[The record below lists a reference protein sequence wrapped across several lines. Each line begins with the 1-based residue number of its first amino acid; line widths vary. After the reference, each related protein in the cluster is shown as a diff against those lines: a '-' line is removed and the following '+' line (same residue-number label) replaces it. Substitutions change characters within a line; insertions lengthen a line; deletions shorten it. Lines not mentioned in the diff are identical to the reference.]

1 MSEKRTCPVC
11 GAVTDAPAG
20 PRCDSC
26 GFPFAFVTAFSSPE
40 SLAFWR
46 EQVERNAMPPLLLIQ
61 ARLADRLFVGPNTV
75 GICLEDACYTVDGVY
90 GTTQRETD
98 VTQVSV
104 GAHHTVKLLRGGKL
118 TAQGKND
125 LSQCD
130 VDSIADA
137 IQVIAADDCT
147 FALRQGG
154 TVVQVGGIV
163 ANDANSI
170 QTVRLSILPEM
181 RDVIRISSDGINL
194 AGLTSDGRILVWFS
208 SLVDRFFHVAD
219 LSKQVSKVSAAKGV
233 AMGPGHHILVLLED
247 GTVRHFGEGADERCA
262 VSGWTNVSSVAVDT
276 AYSVGLT
283 MDGHVL
289 LAGKKQS
296 ALLDAGRSQAASWEN
311 VAAITCGH
319 GMIAAVTADGRL
331 CLAGNIPRR
340 QELLDAWE
348 RDVRPAVLRAIRGQ
362 S

>member
-11 GAVTDAPAG
+11 GAVSDTPAG

-90 GTTQRETD
+90 GTTLRETE

-154 TVVQVGGIV
+154 TVVQVGGVDTKYARSGRTEGV
-163 ANDANSI
+163 A
-170 QTVRLSILPEM
+170 ILPEM
-181 RDVIRISSDGINL
+181 RDVIRISSDGTSL
-194 AGLTSDGRILVWFS
+194 AGLTSDGRILVWFT
-208 SLVDRFFHVAD
+208 SLTVGFFYSAD
-219 LSKQVSKVSAAKGV
+219 LSQIRKVSAAKGV
-233 AMGPGHHILVLLED
+233 AMGPGYRILVLLED
-247 GTVRHFGEGADERCA
+247 GTVRRFNGSLPDEGDL
-262 VSGWTNVSSVAVDT
+262 SGWTNVSSVAADS

-331 CLAGNIPRR
+331 LLAGNIPRR

-348 RDVRPAVLRAIRGQ
+348 RDVRPAVIRAIRGQ